1 MLLSSERVALLYG
14 GHSAERQ
21 VSYDSK
27 NAVADAMRQMGIQP
41 IEIDVA
47 QDLLTAL
54 READPTR
61 AFVCVHGR
69 PGEDGVLQGI
79 LSYLGIPYTG
89 SGVAASALAM
99 DKPRSKQIWQSLDLP
114 TAPMVVVT
122 ALEQAD
128 ICLARLGQHLFVKP
142 AHEGSSF
149 GAFQVRS
156 EVELI
161 AALKTALAMDTHVL
175 VEPMLTGAE
184 YTVGIVKD
192 LALPVIRIEPS
203 GGFYD
208 YTAKYVSDATRYHIP
223 SGLDSLTEARVQEM
237 AIEAFDAL
245 GCRTWG
251 RVDVM
256 AGADGQLYLL
266 EVNTVPGMTSHSL
279 VPKAARAAGM
289 DMVMLVEQILMDAE
303 VAP

>member
-1 MLLSSERVALLYG
+1 MQWSSERVALLYG
-14 GHSAERQ
+14 GQGAERH

-27 NAVADAMRQMGIQP
+27 AAVAEAMRQLGIQP

-47 QDLLTAL
+47 TGLLQAL
-54 READPTR
+54 DAAEPTR

-99 DKPRSKQIWQSLDLP
+99 DKPRAKQVWQSLDLP

-122 ALEQAD
+122 AIEQAD
-128 ICLARLGQHLFVKP
+128 ICSARLGQHLFVKP
-142 AHEGSSF
+142 AHEGSSV
-149 GAFQVRS
+149 GAFQVHS
-156 EVELI
+156 EPELV
-161 AALKTALAMDTHVL
+161 AALKIALAMDSHVL
-175 VEPMLTGAE
+175 VEPMLTGPE
-184 YTVGIVKD
+184 YTIGILKD
-192 LALPVIRIEPS
+192 LALPVIRIEPAT
-203 GGFYD
+203 GFYD
-208 YTAKYVSDATRYHIP
+208 YTAKYVSDATHYRIP
-223 SGLDSLTEARVQEM
+223 CGLHSAMEARAQEM

-251 RVDVM
+251 RVDLM
-256 AGADGQLYLL
+256 AGSDGQLYLL

-289 DMVMLVEQILMDAE
+289 DMAMLVEQILLDAE
-303 VAP
+303 ATP